1 MEQKLLDL
9 VKECIKKGVLCVGAG
24 LDEND
29 KLYFEFSGFS
39 KSDTA
44 KLCIKDNKIVS
55 ITRYNTVNE
64 IETFEDFAK
73 VAYDWNNGYKDR
85 EPFGWDIHWLP
96 IFEEYGWVEKKA
108 KTVVEI
114 IPKV

>member
-9 VKECIKKGVLCVGAG
+9 VKECIKKGILCVDAG

-55 ITRYNTVNE
+55 ITRYNTVDE
-64 IETFEDFAK
+64 IETFEDFAE
-73 VAYDWNNGYKDR
+73 VAYDWNNDYR
-85 EPFGWDIHWLP
+85 ESFGWNSNWLP
-96 IFEEYGWVEKKA
+96 IFEEYGWVEKKV